1 LILSKR
7 IDSTTTLRCTFPVA
21 HFCAEP
27 SHGVR
32 KKAIKVKDK
41 TKSGHDRPN
50 PAWVERQQNAKD
62 DPEAAKQLKAAQ
74 HVIEKYGE
82 ALQRLADF

>member
-1 LILSKR
+1 
-7 IDSTTTLRCTFPVA
+7 
-21 HFCAEP
+21 
-27 SHGVR
+27 
-32 KKAIKVKDK
+32 VKDK
-41 TKSGHDRPN
+41 TKSGHERPN

>member
-1 LILSKR
+1 M
-7 IDSTTTLRCTFPVA
+7 
-21 HFCAEP
+21 E
-27 SHGVR
+27 
-32 KKAIKVKDK
+32 DK

-50 PAWVERQQNAKD
+50 PAWAELQQNAQD
-62 DPEAAKQLKAAQ
+62 DPEAAKRERAAK